1 MRAAAAAGYGADFL
15 PIERALTAHDGEGS
29 AAWLRRK
36 MARGEDWLPSL
47 PGEAAAV
54 FAAERNARARACF
67 AGVAA
72 RCPALP
78 AAGAGDTGARRAA
91 GCRRG
96 AGAQAVCR
104 HPRRPLRGG
113 AAQLAKSKRYALS
126 RLRRIMLCAALGVKR
141 DMAEGTP
148 PYLRVLAMDDRGAEL
163 LRRMR
168 DKARLPVI
176 VRPAAGPAAGRAL
189 PGGL

>member
-1 MRAAAAAGYGADFL
+1 
-15 PIERALTAHDGEGS
+15 
-29 AAWLRRK
+29 
-36 MARGEDWLPSL
+36 
-47 PGEAAAV
+47 
-54 FAAERNARARACF
+54 
-67 AGVAA
+67 
-72 RCPALP
+72 
-78 AAGAGDTGARRAA
+78 
-91 GCRRG
+91 
-96 AGAQAVCR
+96 
-104 HPRRPLRGG
+104 
-113 AAQLAKSKRYALS
+113 
-126 RLRRIMLCAALGVKR
+126 MLCAALGVKR